1 MKGGVYMLEEEK
13 EARLEEMTVFLQRR
27 NLLKVR
33 EMLLQNLTT
42 YSEDKEFLTDCYH
55 LVLGD
60 PLIFQK
66 HNGEILDYTVTHW
79 EEERYPT
86 LLADL
91 KKNFSRK
98 RYHLAMNVACYFEE
112 VKQQQAEVEEQEEL
126 EVELKEKK
134 KRKPKKPKRILP
146 REQKYLLTGITTT
159 SLLLIGMVVQLIL
172 NQE

>member
-1 MKGGVYMLEEEK
+1 MTAEEK
-13 EARLEEMTVFLQRR
+13 EARLEQITVFLHRR

-33 EMLLQNLTT
+33 EMLLQNLMECP
-42 YSEDKEFLTDCYH
+42 EDKDFLNDCYH

-66 HNGEILDYTVTHW
+66 HNDEMLDYTVSHW
-79 EEERYPT
+79 EEERY
-86 LLADL
+86 LALIDDL

-98 RYHLAMNVACYFEE
+98 RYHLAMNLALYFYE
-112 VKQQQAEVEEQEEL
+112 VKQAHEQEEVENQDEL
-126 EVELKEKK
+126 EVELKEK

-146 REQKYLLTGITTT
+146 REQKYLLTGITT
-159 SLLLIGMVVQLIL
+159 SGLLLIGMVVQLIL

>member
-1 MKGGVYMLEEEK
+1 MTAEEK
-13 EARLEEMTVFLQRR
+13 EARLEKITVFLHRR

-33 EMLLQNLTT
+33 ELLLQNLMECP
-42 YSEDKEFLTDCYH
+42 EDKDFLNDCYH

-66 HNGEILDYTVTHW
+66 HNNEMLDYTITHW
-79 EEERYPT
+79 EEERYP
-86 LLADL
+86 LLIADL

-98 RYHLAMNVACYFEE
+98 RYHLAMNLAIYFFGLKQEQESEE
-112 VKQQQAEVEEQEEL
+112 VENQNEL
-126 EVELKEKK
+126 EVELKEK

-146 REQKYLLTGITTT
+146 REQKYLLTGITTS
-159 SLLLIGMVVQLIL
+159 SLLLVGMVVQLIL

>member
-33 EMLLQNLTT
+33 EMLLQNLTA

-79 EEERYPT
+79 EEERYPA

-112 VKQQQAEVEEQEEL
+112 LKQQQEEVEEQEEL